1 MCAVA
6 GNVWHSTLVGQRE
19 ARMFACVQG
28 QTMFAT
34 AHLLSSVKL
43 AALVCKCAALRMH
56 STWYCGNGGG
66 VDALRRGS
74 SAIRRLSAKK
84 RRCTVLSLHVVV
96 KMQQNHRQSMHS
108 DKEPG
113 GESDDPDDGGENLP
127 RCGYVSHNVVHKCIK
142 CRSDV
147 A

>member
-1 MCAVA
+1 MSEQHICCQREARSSSLLAALVCMCARA
-6 GNVWHSTLVGQRE
+6 GNVWHSTLVRQRE
-19 ARMFACVQG
+19 ARMLACVQG

-34 AHLLSSVKL
+34 AHLLSSVQL

-96 KMQQNHRQSMHS
+96 KMQQNHRQSVQS
-108 DKEPG
+108 DKGPG
-113 GESDDPDDGGENLP
+113 GSLMN
-127 RCGYVSHNVVHKCIK
+127 R
-142 CRSDV
+142 
-147 A
+147 

>member
-6 GNVWHSTLVGQRE
+6 GNVWHSTLVRQRE
-19 ARMFACVQG
+19 ARMLACVQG

-34 AHLLSSVKL
+34 AHLLSSVQL

-66 VDALRRGS
+66 VNALRRGS

-96 KMQQNHRQSMHS
+96 KMQQNHRQSVQS
-108 DKEPG
+108 DKGPG
-113 GESDDPDDGGENLP
+113 GSLMN
-127 RCGYVSHNVVHKCIK
+127 R
-142 CRSDV
+142 
-147 A
+147 